1 MSDGGVISAAM
12 TAAFLI
18 QTLISLLALAGL
30 VGLAAWLG
38 LPRDKDPLKEERA
51 RALFAED
58 FPDTAVA
65 AVWIAPDGASAL
77 GRAGDE
83 ALIAY
88 RAGDG
93 FVLRSIPWN
102 RLSHATFAN
111 GRAMLKLDD
120 VAAPK
125 AIFDLGEGENWPPRR
140 LAPQDLAA

>member
-1 MSDGGVISAAM
+1 MGDGDVISAAM

-18 QTLISLLALAGL
+18 QTVISLLALAGL

-38 LPRDKDPLKEERA
+38 LPRDRDPLTVERA
-51 RALFAED
+51 RALFAEE

-65 AVWIAPDGASAL
+65 VVWIAPDGASAL
-77 GRAGDE
+77 GRAGEE

-93 FVLRSIPWN
+93 FVLRSIPWS
-102 RLSHATFAN
+102 RLSRAVVVN

-125 AIFDLGEGENWPPRR
+125 ATFNLGNGADWPPQH

>member
-1 MSDGGVISAAM
+1 M

-38 LPRDKDPLKEERA
+38 SPRDKDPLTEERA

-58 FPDTAVA
+58 FPNTAIA
-65 AVWIAPDGASAL
+65 AVWIASDGASAL

-88 RAGDG
+88 RVGDG
-93 FVLRSIPWN
+93 FVLRSTPWS
-102 RLSHATFAN
+102 RLSHAVVAN
-111 GRAMLKLDD
+111 GRAVLKLDD

-125 AIFDLGEGENWPPRR
+125 AVFNLGEGADWPPHR
-140 LAPQDLAA
+140 LDLQGLAA